1 MDNSHIIEQ
10 KICANDRKV
19 WARELEREKKPVTL
33 HGLITWMTVEMKS
46 RMRATAP
53 IRTSSNNT
61 RAVHHVTTEYNNKQH
76 KCRMCQNS
84 THWPGQCQKLTA
96 LTVEDRLKAAK
107 ESHAC
112 FSCLKQAGRNHRSA
126 NCNRRKQCT
135 KSENGKEC
143 PYYHHPLLHKTNAA
157 TVGATS
163 IPDINNAMLPVITA
177 TICGQNGLQK
187 QGNVLLDSGAQI
199 SLIRDETATM
209 LGLKGKDTSITI
221 TKVGGEEENIKTKIF
236 KVSICAADNSKVYS
250 IKAIGIPCISNEIA
264 EVHLKPVTQILGLEN
279 ERIRRGKGPVD
290 LLIGIDHAQLHTGQT
305 KQVGQLMARN
315 TPFGWV
321 VFGSRTEDTKGA
333 SHICHVRH
341 TAPVDLIDFWKTETM
356 GVETKPCVCEADKLT
371 QAEREETEIIEKSCQ
386 KVGRQWMIPYPWK
399 EDPKL
404 LPDNKSLTMKRLES
418 TERRLLKQ
426 NPEQATAYNKQMTEM
441 TEMLSKKEVENY
453 KGPNK

>member
-177 TICGQNGLQK
+177 RFVAKMDCKNK
-187 QGNVLLDSGAQI
+187 
-199 SLIRDETATM
+199 ET
-209 LGLKGKDTSITI
+209 
-221 TKVGGEEENIKTKIF
+221 F
-236 KVSICAADNSKVYS
+236 Y
-250 IKAIGIPCISNEIA
+250 
-264 EVHLKPVTQILGLEN
+264 
-279 ERIRRGKGPVD
+279 
-290 LLIGIDHAQLHTGQT
+290 
-305 KQVGQLMARN
+305 
-315 TPFGWV
+315 
-321 VFGSRTEDTKGA
+321 
-333 SHICHVRH
+333 
-341 TAPVDLIDFWKTETM
+341 
-356 GVETKPCVCEADKLT
+356 
-371 QAEREETEIIEKSCQ
+371 
-386 KVGRQWMIPYPWK
+386 
-399 EDPKL
+399 
-404 LPDNKSLTMKRLES
+404 
-418 TERRLLKQ
+418 
-426 NPEQATAYNKQMTEM
+426 
-441 TEMLSKKEVENY
+441 
-453 KGPNK
+453 